1 MKSFLNKVVLFS
13 AVLFAVSSMQAQKTV
28 DTLFFRDTPVL
39 IDEFVFVSDT
49 LHMAWYPDTL
59 KCFTEQRGIH
69 VPCKRDSAAWIL
81 PDHFNFNLT
90 ADSINKVLDTFQ
102 NEKYSEA
109 NVLQYSTTA
118 QPVTFTPE
126 DLISPLP
133 QIEDERIA
141 KYYYTARVQ
150 YLTDQL
156 QAHPDSCN
164 LYILRAEGINSVTI
178 AWMDIENQ
186 YSADLLSAIHCNP
199 HDIRPVL
206 LRAEQL
212 VEFARFM
219 GAAIQST
226 QCVNHSII
234 DHTYLD
240 QAIDLLEKSL
250 AVNPDS
256 TELIQEL
263 NKCYSLQKGDF

>member
-1 MKSFLNKVVLFS
+1 MKSVLNKVILFL
-13 AVLFAVSSMQAQKTV
+13 AFLLAASSMHAQKTV
-28 DTLFFRDTPVL
+28 DTLFFRSTPVL
-39 IDEFVFVSDT
+39 IDEFVFVTDT
-49 LHMAWYPDTL
+49 LRVAWYPDTL
-59 KCFTEQRGIH
+59 KCFSEQRGIH
-69 VPCKRDSAAWIL
+69 VSCKRDSAAWIL
-81 PDHFNFNLT
+81 PDHFEFNLT

-102 NEKYSEA
+102 NGKYSEA

-126 DLISPLP
+126 DLTKPLP
-133 QIEDERIA
+133 EISDNRA
-141 KYYYTARVQ
+141 RYHYYTARIQ
-150 YLTDQL
+150 YLTNLL
-156 QAHPDSCN
+156 QANPDSCN

-226 QCVNHSII
+226 QCMYPSII

-250 AVNPDS
+250 SVNPDS
-256 TELIQEL
+256 PEIIQEL
-263 NKCYSLQKGDF
+263 NNCYSLRKSKY